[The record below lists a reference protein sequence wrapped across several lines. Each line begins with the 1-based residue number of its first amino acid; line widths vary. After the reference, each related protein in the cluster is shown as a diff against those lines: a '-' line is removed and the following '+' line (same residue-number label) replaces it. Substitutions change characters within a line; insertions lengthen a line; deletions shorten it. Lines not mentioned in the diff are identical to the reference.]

1 HVERGF
7 ERGARGRGQRH
18 PVLGE
23 EGARGIRIGGG
34 GSVRRKGPVRRGS
47 GQQRGEQEGVEHA
60 AGGTSRGRGASSA
73 TLRADHVSRP
83 PSTSTSGW
91 PRRAGGDRPRSA
103 HQSARGSPAPARG
116 SASPAGRG
124 RAA

>member
-1 HVERGF
+1 GGVQLHLEGAAGRAAHRRRQTREALGEIHVERGF

-83 PSTSTSGW
+83 
-91 PRRAGGDRPRSA
+91 
-103 HQSARGSPAPARG
+103 
-116 SASPAGRG
+116 
-124 RAA
+124 